1 MSRGDLRFDMLAG
14 LTNVSAQILFLIL
27 MAAPVCLPAQP
38 LPAIAANDNR
48 KTAGLL
54 RDGVLTVDLELRKG
68 NWHPEAEDGEAI
80 PSYAFAE
87 VGKPLQVPGPAI
99 RVPQGSRIALRVR
112 NTLGVPVTLHGLHE
126 RPGVNTDTV
135 TVAAGATRELQF
147 AAGKAGTYLYWGRT
161 PDGRRGNGRV
171 LDALLGGALVVDAPG
186 APTDDRIFV
195 LELWNGPTRT
205 AINGKSW
212 PYTERLHYAVG
223 EKVRWKIVN
232 ASDLSHPMHLHGF
245 HFSLDGQGDGEKF
258 RIFDDGMKPEE
269 FTHSVEV
276 METFDM
282 TWVPKEPGRWLYHCH
297 RMPHMRLPVPLDP
310 ADARI
315 PEHSHDHQHMHDMD
329 SPYAGMGGMILGLTV
344 TGEPA
349 LDTET
354 NWKPAR
360 RLAMTISNRNGQ
372 AGFYEIGLKDVVTG
386 EATKST
392 GLTGPL
398 LVVRQGEQTEIAITN
413 NTKEVTAVHWH
424 GLEIESYYD
433 GVPYWGGLGD
443 KRAPAL
449 EPGKTFTVRM
459 VPVRGGSFMYHTHWH
474 DVAQLTGGIH
484 GPMVVL
490 PAGAKFDGAV
500 DKSFLFSVSPGEPY
514 GAGLLLMNG
523 SPQPAQMRLSTG
535 VTYRFRFMNITPSMD
550 NLRVGL
556 RSVADGGFVEWRR
569 VAKDAAEVRDSGP
582 QRAEQ
587 HVAVG
592 ETFDF
597 EYRAD
602 TPRELRL
609 EALSPND
616 GRRAVQTLV
625 FAAPAP

>member
-1 MSRGDLRFDMLAG
+1 MSAHTLI
-14 LTNVSAQILFLIL
+14 VLFLT
-27 MAAPVCLPAQP
+27 AATSLVAQP
-38 LPAIAANDNR
+38 LPNIAANDNR
-48 KTAGLL
+48 KPAGVL
-54 RDGVLTVDLELRKG
+54 RDGVLKLQLELRKG

-87 VGKPLQVPGPAI
+87 AGKPLQVPGPAI
-99 RVPQGSRIALRVR
+99 RVPQGTTIEASVR
-112 NTLGVPVTLHGLHE
+112 NTLGVAVTLHGLHQ
-126 RPGVNTDTV
+126 RPGANTDTV
-135 TVAAGATRELQF
+135 VVEAGATKQVRF

-161 PDGRRGNGRV
+161 PDGRRGAGRV
-171 LDALLGGALVVDAPG
+171 LDALLGGALVVDPRG
-186 APTDDRIFV
+186 PTPTNDRIFV
-195 LELWNGPTRT
+195 LERWNGPTRT

-212 PYTERLHYAVG
+212 PYTERLDYAVG

-245 HFSLDGQGDGEKF
+245 HFSLDGEGDGEKF

-310 ADARI
+310 ADAQI
-315 PEHSHDHQHMHDMD
+315 PAQSHDHQHMHDMD
-329 SPYAGMGGMILGLTV
+329 SPYAGMGGMIMGLTI
-344 TGEPA
+344 TGKPV

-354 NWKPAR
+354 NWKPTR
-360 RLAMTISNRNGQ
+360 RLAMTVGNRAGQ
-372 AGFYEIGLKDVVTG
+372 AGFYEIGLKDAGTG
-386 EATKST
+386 EASKST

-413 NTKEVTAVHWH
+413 NTKEVTAIHWH

-433 GVPYWGGLGD
+433 GVPHWGGLGGR
-443 KRAPAL
+443 RAPAL
-449 EPGKTFTVRM
+449 EPGKTFTVRL
-459 VPVRGGSFMYHTHWH
+459 VPVRAGSFMYHTHWH

-490 PAGAKFDGAV
+490 PAGGRFDAAT
-500 DKSFLFSVSPGEPY
+500 DKSFLLSVSPGEPY

-523 SPQPAQMRLSTG
+523 SPQPAVMRLQTG

-556 RSVADGGFVEWRR
+556 RTAADGGFVEWRP
-569 VAKDAAEVRDSGP
+569 VAKDAAEVREGKM

-597 EYRAD
+597 EYRAVV
-602 TPRELRL
+602 PGEMRL

-616 GRRAVQTLV
+616 NRRSVQTIL
-625 FAAPAP
+625 FGAR